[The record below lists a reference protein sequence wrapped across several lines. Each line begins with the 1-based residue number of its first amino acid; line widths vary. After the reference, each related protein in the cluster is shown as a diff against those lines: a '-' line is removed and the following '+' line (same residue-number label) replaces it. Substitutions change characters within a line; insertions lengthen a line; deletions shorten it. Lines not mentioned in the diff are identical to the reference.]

1 MTRED
6 VPQPLMVVNPSCF
19 HGFDPWVAYRNIPAT
34 GIRHVEVPSF
44 PGAAGAQYDLTT
56 FAPEAFSRDDIDLI
70 RGRLRDLG
78 LIPLTVGAY
87 CNVLDPREIDA
98 LRARIDFAQL
108 LGASYVITDACTEE
122 QARNQPARVV
132 NAMRWAADYAEERGI
147 RLALEIHQGPTR
159 NGRELRK
166 FLDVVD
172 HPNLGVN
179 YDTGNIYY
187 YNEGVDPAEDIK
199 EIVDR
204 VIHVHLKDTRGG
216 FGEWAF
222 CNLGD
227 GRVRFPEILAE
238 LDAVGYSGPY
248 SLEIEGSHG
257 EDPNCAAILQRIH
270 DSLEYLRSIGMRC

>member
-1 MTRED
+1 MNFS
-6 VPQPLMVVNPSCF
+6 QPLMVVNPSCF
-19 HGFDPWVAYRNIPAT
+19 HGFDPWVAYRHIPET

-44 PGAAGAQYDLTT
+44 PSAFGIRWGLTT
-56 FAPEAFSRDDIDLI
+56 FAPEAFNDDDIDLFK
-70 RGRLRDLG
+70 GRLHDLG
-78 LIPLTVGAY
+78 LTPLTIGAY
-87 CNVLDPREIDA
+87 CNVLDPREMEA
-98 LRARIDFAQL
+98 LRRRIDFAQI
-108 LGASYVITDACTEE
+108 LGATYVISDACTEE
-122 QARNQPARVV
+122 QAMDQPARVV

-179 YDTGNIYY
+179 YDTGNVYY

-199 EIVDR
+199 EIADR

-216 FGEWAF
+216 FDDWAF
-222 CNLGD
+222 CNLGE
-227 GRVRFPEILAE
+227 GRVRFPEILEE

-257 EDPNCAAILQRIH
+257 EDPNIAVILQRIH
-270 DSLEYLRSIGMRC
+270 DSLEYLRTIGLRC

>member
-1 MTRED
+1 MNFS
-6 VPQPLMVVNPSCF
+6 QPLMVVNPSCF
-19 HGFDPWVAYRNIPAT
+19 HGFDPWVAYRHIPET

-44 PGAAGAQYDLTT
+44 PSAFGIKWGLTT
-56 FAPEAFSRDDIDLI
+56 FAPEAFNDDDIDLFK
-70 RGRLRDLG
+70 GRLHDLG
-78 LIPLTVGAY
+78 LTPLTIGAY
-87 CNVLDPREIDA
+87 CNVLDPREMEA
-98 LRARIDFAQL
+98 LRRRIDFAQI
-108 LGASYVITDACTEE
+108 LGATYVISDACTEE
-122 QARNQPARVV
+122 QAMDQPARVV

-179 YDTGNIYY
+179 YDTGNVYY

-199 EIVDR
+199 EIADR

-216 FGEWAF
+216 FDDWAF
-222 CNLGD
+222 CNLGE
-227 GRVRFPEILAE
+227 GRVRFPEILEE

-257 EDPNCAAILQRIH
+257 EDPNIAVILQRIH
-270 DSLEYLRSIGMRC
+270 DSLEYLRTIGLRC

>member
-1 MTRED
+1 MD
-6 VPQPLMVVNPSCF
+6 DAVSPAPLMVVNPSCF

-34 GIRHVEVPSF
+34 GIRHVEVPAF

-70 RGRLRDLG
+70 KGRLHDLG

-87 CNVLDPREIDA
+87 CNVLDPREMEA
-98 LRARIDFAQL
+98 LRRRIDFAQR

-122 QARNQPARVV
+122 QAKDQLARVV

-159 NGRELRK
+159 NARELRK

-172 HPNLGVN
+172 HSNLGVN
-179 YDTGNIYY
+179 YDTGNVYY
-187 YNEGVDPAEDIK
+187 YNEDVDPAEDIK

-216 FGEWAF
+216 FREWAF
-222 CNLGD
+222 CNLGA
-227 GRVRFPEILAE
+227 GRVRFPEMLEE

-248 SLEIEGSHG
+248 SLEIEGLHG